1 MAIELSLRVR
11 VSAVELLM
19 LELYSSRIKDFEV
32 YGSASK
38 PAVAATA
45 PWTQAPWELLGTFR
59 AANRK
64 GYQVPTSTLH
74 VLPAVGSVKTLAC
87 ARRRAVCRAREVAIH
102 QGGRGV
108 QEFAIESASWSR
120 YLLLRMVT
128 HHGKE
133 PVCTLNTVRVHGTTE
148 AEDLEAQLSALAE
161 QESADGATVVPP
173 GGGRADAQRK
183 HGTAQADS
191 EGVQASAA
199 AKPRAAAGATAT
211 SSRQEQTV
219 PKDKSKAKTTA
230 VQKTPRSIWSRW
242 YRAKPCKTPT
252 PAGGEA
258 AWARLDQERP
268 FHLLNE
274 AAPVVMSPQQRAGR
288 PRDSG
293 KERKPARDPGQA
305 TNGGKGGGAAA
316 VSGQQGARDPTH
328 AAHGSDASHSTAGSR
343 PLRSSEAPVAATHS
357 SPASERD
364 GSRRHG
370 ASAAPDT
377 VQSTGERAAVES
389 AATSSDTDGGA
400 PRDDTEDMSTAVA
413 VFGGGGMLW
422 HGTWLPQSPLPP
434 CTPFAPGL
442 LPCYGPQMPPSAFIR
457 EGSDL
462 PHAEAPPPPGMQQ
475 ARTAYERATFA
486 DSARAAELAALS
498 PKSGALCCALL

>member
-1 MAIELSLRVR
+1 
-11 VSAVELLM
+11 M

-173 GGGRADAQRK
+173 GDGRADAQRQ
-183 HGTAQADS
+183 HGATQTVSAGAQAR
-191 EGVQASAA
+191 AA
-199 AKPRAAAGATAT
+199 AKPRKERPGAPAAPAGGGHEQTASKDKGKVRSAAA
-211 SSRQEQTV
+211 
-219 PKDKSKAKTTA
+219 
-230 VQKTPRSIWSRW
+230 QKTPRSIWSRW
-242 YRAKPCKTPT
+242 YRAKPCKTPGAVA
-252 PAGGEA
+252 AGDA

-274 AAPVVMSPQQRAGR
+274 AAPVVMPPQQRAGR

-293 KERKPARDPGQA
+293 KERKPARDPRQA
-305 TNGGKGGGAAA
+305 ANGVKSGGAAA
-316 VSGQQGARDPTH
+316 VHGQQGARDATH
-328 AAHGSDASHSTAGSR
+328 AAHDFHASHSTADSR
-343 PLRSSEAPVAATHS
+343 PPCSSEAPVAATDS

-364 GSRRHG
+364 SSGRHA
-370 ASAAPDT
+370 ASAASDA
-377 VQSTGERAAVES
+377 VQSTAERAAAE
-389 AATSSDTDGGA
+389 SSDADDSA
-400 PRDDTEDMSTAVA
+400 VRDDIEDMSTAVA

-462 PHAEAPPPPGMQQ
+462 PHAEAPPPPGMQE